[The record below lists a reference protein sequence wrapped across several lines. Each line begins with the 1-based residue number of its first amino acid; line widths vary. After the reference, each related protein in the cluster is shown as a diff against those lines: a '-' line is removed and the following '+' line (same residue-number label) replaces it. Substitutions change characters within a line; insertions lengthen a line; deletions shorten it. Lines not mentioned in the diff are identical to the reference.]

1 VTPRRLTH
9 WRGEPVAA
17 VVLAGG
23 IGRRFGSDKAQ
34 AVVAGA
40 RLIDRA
46 LTATAA
52 FDPVWVVA
60 GTPQRAAG
68 LAPLLPEPARVVPD
82 DVPGAGP
89 IGGIATA
96 LRLAGTGWVAV
107 LAVDLPLVDGNW
119 WAALLTAA
127 EATAAST
134 AAEPADA
141 GPGASLARATAARA
155 VAARAADGR
164 WEPLAAL
171 FHTDLGPMAAERAAP
186 GGDRSLQRFL
196 AAAGAQAVPFD
207 ALPASAVASLHNV
220 NTREDAALAEGR
232 SPGRREEH
240 R

>member
-1 VTPRRLTH
+1 MTRSRLTH
-9 WRGEPVAA
+9 WRGEPLAA

-46 LTATAA
+46 LAATAA
-52 FDPVWVVA
+52 FAPVWVVA
-60 GTPQRAAG
+60 GTPERAAH
-68 LAPLLPEPARVVPD
+68 LAPLLPDPERVVPD

-119 WAALLTAA
+119 WGALMAAAATTTVSA
-127 EATAAST
+127 EAAA
-134 AAEPADA
+134 AGAEPRAIV
-141 GPGASLARATAARA
+141 ARAP
-155 VAARAADGR
+155 DGR

-171 FHTDLGPMAAERAAP
+171 YHAALAPLAAERAAP
-186 GGDRSLQRFL
+186 SGDRSLQRFL
-196 AAAGAQAVPFD
+196 ATAGAQAVPFD
-207 ALPASAVASLHNV
+207 ALPASAIASLHNV
-220 NTREDAALAEGR
+220 NTREDADLAEAR
-232 SPGRREEH
+232 SRGLQ
-240 R
+240 